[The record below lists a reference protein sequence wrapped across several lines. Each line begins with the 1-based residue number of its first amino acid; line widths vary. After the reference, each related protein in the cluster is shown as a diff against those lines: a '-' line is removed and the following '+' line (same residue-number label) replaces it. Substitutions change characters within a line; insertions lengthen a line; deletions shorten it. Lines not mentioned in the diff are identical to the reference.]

1 MNEKEIP
8 KPVWSA
14 RMEEQASP
22 LNVLFCAGRDVTPKT
37 SADELLIPYDIWT
50 NKVHCLMLMR
60 QKIISPEMLK
70 KILRSLEKL
79 LHLYLAGRFKL
90 DPQKEDVHI
99 NIEAFVTQDAG
110 EQAGGSMHTARSR
123 NDQTTTDV
131 RLYVRDRLIEQIEG
145 TLDIARALLNKAFQH
160 ATAVMPGFTHTRPAA
175 LTTFGHLLAAHA
187 QALLRDL
194 DRMKTAFQLL
204 NQSPLGAVAAFG
216 TSWPI
221 DRNYCAALL
230 GFEAVQENSLDCVT
244 NRWEMEAHVAV
255 ALSFMMNHLSTFA
268 QDLLL
273 LSMPQLGYVSIAE
286 KHLTG
291 SSVMPQKQ
299 NLDFAEVTRAKAS
312 LVQSCAQALF
322 AIPKGSPS
330 GYNRDSQWTK
340 YIIMDV
346 FDEVHLIP
354 RIYCDVI
361 ASLRPNEQRML
372 HGAVEHFVHA
382 VDMADFLALTHSLPF
397 RTAYNLVARAIKA
410 SETSGRMTLESF
422 NEFLK
427 SEGQKFSLTP
437 EQWNDIVTPQRV
449 LQRRRSLGA
458 PHPELLKANIE
469 RMRLSLRDTHN
480 WIKQKHALL
489 DRAKRK
495 LADEVKKHI

>member
-1 MNEKEIP
+1 MNGKETA
-8 KPVWSA
+8 KPVWSE
-14 RMEEQASP
+14 RMGEEASS
-22 LNVLFCAGRDVTPKT
+22 LNILFCAGRDVIPRT

-60 QKIISPEMLK
+60 QKIISPEVLK

-79 LHLYLAGRFKL
+79 QRLYLAGRFKL

-99 NIEAFVTQDAG
+99 NIESFVTQDAG

-145 TLDIARALLNKAFQH
+145 AVEIARSLLNKAAQH
-160 ATAVMPGFTHTRPAA
+160 TATAMPGFTHMRPAA
-175 LTTFGHLLAAHA
+175 LTTFGHFLCAHA

-204 NQSPLGAVAAFG
+204 NQCPLGAVAAFG

-221 DRNYCAALL
+221 DRNYAASLL

-255 ALSFMMNHLSTFA
+255 SLSFLMNHLSTFA

-273 LSMPQLGYVSIAE
+273 LSMPQIGYVAIAE

-312 LVQSCAQALF
+312 LVLGCAQALF
-322 AIPKGSPS
+322 GIAKACPS
-330 GYNRDSQWTK
+330 GYNRDSQWSK
-340 YIIMDV
+340 YLIMDV
-346 FDEVHLIP
+346 FDELHFIP

-361 ASLRPNEQRML
+361 DSLRPNAQRML
-372 HGAVEHFVHA
+372 QGAMENFVHA
-382 VDMADFLALTHSLPF
+382 ADMADFLAQTRSLPF
-397 RTAYNLVARAIKA
+397 RTAYHLVARAIKTC
-410 SETSGRMTLESF
+410 EPDGRMTLESF

-427 SEGQKFSLTP
+427 ADGQKFSLAPDEWNSIITP
-437 EQWNDIVTPQRV
+437 DLV

-458 PHPELLKANIE
+458 PNPDLLKAHIE
-469 RMRLSLRDTHN
+469 RMRTSARETQN
-480 WIKQKHALL
+480 WIKQKNALL
-489 DRAKRK
+489 ERAKRK
-495 LADEVKKHI
+495 LAEEVKKLA